1 MAGILIT
8 SAVVIFVLGFALG
21 VIALVSLAIHREE
34 RTFLSTGRVSIT
46 ERTADRAS
54 LAGRGVT
61 GLWVRHWDEQRPLP
75 AEEGVAAHHRQ
86 GAALPGPQ
94 DTTAY

>member
-8 SAVVIFVLGFALG
+8 SAVVIFVLGFTLG
-21 VIALVSLAIHREE
+21 VIALASLAIHREE

-46 ERTADRAS
+46 QRTADRTS

-61 GLWVRHWDEQRPLP
+61 GLWVRHWDEERPLS
-75 AEEGVAAHHRQ
+75 AGERVAAHYHQ
-86 GAALPGPQ
+86 GATLPGPQ
-94 DTTAY
+94 DTTSY

>member
-8 SAVVIFVLGFALG
+8 SAVAIFVLGFALG
-21 VIALVSLAIHREE
+21 VVALVSLAIHREE
-34 RTFLSTGRVSIT
+34 RRFLRTGRVSIT
-46 ERTADRAS
+46 QRTADRTS

-61 GLWVRHWDEQRPLP
+61 GLWVRHWDEEQPLS
-75 AEEGVAAHHRQ
+75 AEERAAAHHRE

>member
-8 SAVVIFVLGFALG
+8 SAVVIFVLGFVLG

-34 RTFLSTGRVSIT
+34 RKFLSTGRVSIT
-46 ERTADRAS
+46 ERTADRTS

-61 GLWVRHWDEQRPLP
+61 GLWVRHWDEQRPLS
-75 AEEGVAAHHRQ
+75 AEERVTAHHRE
-86 GAALPGPQ
+86 GVTLPGPQ

>member
-8 SAVVIFVLGFALG
+8 SAVVIFVLGFSLG

-46 ERTADRAS
+46 ERTADRTS

-61 GLWVRHWDEQRPLP
+61 GLWVRHWDEQPLP
-75 AEEGVAAHHRQ
+75 AGERVTARHRE

-94 DTTAY
+94 DPTAY